1 MALFRFRIGLLRS
14 STTFISQYNEKG
26 HARRLREKIVAE
38 TWEIICELS
47 KFQKTKSLLRFQ
59 KKLRFFKPLSHR
71 QNIFVKKRFERAKVQ
86 LFSFSILR
94 FIALSKSHRFFVSL
108 RPFLKLNSV
117 MNLTYANLAK
127 RMSAGF
133 ISVNDKNG
141 DVVFVN
147 TDMIVNVVEKSE
159 SKGGD
164 EEVKYCILNLYGGEL
179 EQGGKVF
186 CTPMRISMELK
197 EVLLRIDYTGAC
209 NFIKIKGVNA
219 IFNTDYSFHFSR
231 ENVATPIGMR
241 LNAPGIEIYDQVDL
255 VNLPM
260 SMKGSSHQDIG
271 DADKEKGIYWTHVN
285 LILGLLSEG
294 NSNYWHVCLVGGKS
308 VRVRG
313 PLREIIE
320 KHPNLRNIPLVN
332 VKDGILLNLNHT
344 RFFKKNLIRLCDKVT
359 IEHSNPQF
367 SKDEFTVE
375 KPEYKKVIEDFLH
388 TGAVPE
394 IHFRQ
399 KK

>member
-1 MALFRFRIGLLRS
+1 MSGQKYNFFPFQFYVLLLYQKN
-14 STTFISQYNEKG
+14 TFFSYFCTHN
-26 HARRLREKIVAE
+26 
-38 TWEIICELS
+38 
-47 KFQKTKSLLRFQ
+47 F
-59 KKLRFFKPLSHR
+59 KLDF
-71 QNIFVKKRFERAKVQ
+71 A
-86 LFSFSILR
+86 
-94 FIALSKSHRFFVSL
+94 
-108 RPFLKLNSV
+108 
-117 MNLTYANLAK
+117 MNLLYADLAK

-133 ISVNDKNG
+133 ISVKDMDG
-141 DVVFVN
+141 SDFFVN

-159 SKGGD
+159 RKGGD
-164 EEVKYCILNLYGGEL
+164 EEVKYCILNLYGGGL

-186 CTPMRISMELK
+186 CKPMRVPMELK
-197 EVLLRIDYTGAC
+197 EVLVRIDYTGAR

-219 IFNTDYSFHFSR
+219 IFNTDYSFHFSP

-255 VNLPM
+255 ANLPIQM
-260 SMKGSSHQDIG
+260 RGPSHQDIS
-271 DADKEKGIYWTHVN
+271 DADNEKGIYWTHVN

-294 NSNYWHVCLVGGKS
+294 NTNYWNVCLMGGKS

-320 KHPNLRNIPLVN
+320 KHPNLKDIPLAN

-375 KPEYKKVIEDFLH
+375 KAEYKKVIEDFLH

>member
-1 MALFRFRIGLLRS
+1 MYFCI
-14 STTFISQYNEKG
+14 
-26 HARRLREKIVAE
+26 
-38 TWEIICELS
+38 
-47 KFQKTKSLLRFQ
+47 
-59 KKLRFFKPLSHR
+59 
-71 QNIFVKKRFERAKVQ
+71 
-86 LFSFSILR
+86 SFSQTQSI
-94 FIALSKSHRFFVSL
+94 
-108 RPFLKLNSV
+108 
-117 MNLTYANLAK
+117 MNKAYDELAK

-133 ISVNDKNG
+133 ISVNDMNG
-141 DVVFVN
+141 NDVFVN

-159 SKGGD
+159 SKNED
-164 EEVKYCILNLYGGEL
+164 EDVKYCVLNLYGSEL
-179 EQGGKVF
+179 EPEGNTF
-186 CTPMRISMELK
+186 CNPMRIPMPLK
-197 EVLLRIDYTGAC
+197 EVIARIDYTGAR

-260 SMKGSSHQDIG
+260 QMNAHSHQG
-271 DADKEKGIYWTHVN
+271 VSDADKEKGIYWTHVN

-313 PLREIIE
+313 PLREILE
-320 KHPNLRNIPLVN
+320 KHTNLRNIPLVN

-359 IEHSNPQF
+359 IEHSNPLF
-367 SKDEFTVE
+367 AKDEFTVE
-375 KPEYKKVIEDFLH
+375 NPEYKKVIQEFLH
-388 TGAVPE
+388 TGNTPV
-394 IHFRQ
+394 IHLRQ

>member
-1 MALFRFRIGLLRS
+1 MSGQKYNFFPFQFYVLLLYQKN
-14 STTFISQYNEKG
+14 TFFSYFCTHN
-26 HARRLREKIVAE
+26 
-38 TWEIICELS
+38 
-47 KFQKTKSLLRFQ
+47 F
-59 KKLRFFKPLSHR
+59 KLDF
-71 QNIFVKKRFERAKVQ
+71 A
-86 LFSFSILR
+86 
-94 FIALSKSHRFFVSL
+94 
-108 RPFLKLNSV
+108 
-117 MNLTYANLAK
+117 MNLLYADLAK

-219 IFNTDYSFHFSR
+219 IFNTDYSFHFSP

-255 VNLPM
+255 ANLPIQM
-260 SMKGSSHQDIG
+260 RGPSHQDIG